1 MEKIIIKNFGPIKN
15 IEFNL
20 DKQFNV
26 VIGEQATGKSTL
38 AKCIYF
44 FKDAISVMSR
54 MLVAQSEKLMNMT
67 AENILQVYYISV
79 KNLFYISFGRYTY
92 NENSK
97 IYYYY
102 SIERYVEVFVNNGEI
117 QFRYDENTESE
128 IIKILNTYIKK
139 QKTKVH
145 NDDLFNLRVW
155 GIFIERLFGN
165 EEKRM
170 FIPACRSRVSTIFD
184 TYLAN
189 TNDVYLNILL
199 ENISMFKFFMETYSK
214 TDIDVNY
221 LHKENVPFDLH
232 ERFADLNLLKRRILK
247 GDYESDKDKTWI
259 KLENGLKVPV
269 EYGSSGQQ
277 ESLWI
282 LNFLTM
288 IMYSANRRFL
298 IIEEPE
304 AHLYPSAQFELVK
317 LIALVI
323 NTTDSKV
330 MITTHSPYILSAFNI
345 LTYAGQVE
353 KNNKDGIISLSQ
365 RIKPQSLSAFKLE
378 RGLCRNIYNEKEGLI
393 TSEEI
398 DTVSTEMNTLFDK
411 LIDKSCEEM
420 R

>member
-1 MEKIIIKNFGPIKN
+1 M
-15 IEFNL
+15 
-20 DKQFNV
+20 
-26 VIGEQATGKSTL
+26 A
-38 AKCIYF
+38 
-44 FKDAISVMSR
+44 
-54 MLVAQSEKLMNMT
+54 
-67 AENILQVYYISV
+67 
-79 KNLFYISFGRYTY
+79 
-92 NENSK
+92 
-97 IYYYY
+97 
-102 SIERYVEVFVNNGEI
+102 
-117 QFRYDENTESE
+117 
-128 IIKILNTYIKK
+128 
-139 QKTKVH
+139 
-145 NDDLFNLRVW
+145 
-155 GIFIERLFGN
+155 
-165 EEKRM
+165 
-170 FIPACRSRVSTIFD
+170 TIFD
-184 TYLAN
+184 TYVGN
-189 TNDVYLNILL
+189 TNDIYLNILL
-199 ENISMFKFFMETYSK
+199 ENIRMFKFFMETYSK
-214 TDIDVNY
+214 TDVDVNY
-221 LHKENVPFDLH
+221 LHKGNAPFDLH

-353 KNNKDGIISLSQ
+353 KNNKDGIITLSQ

-378 RGLCRNIYNEKEGLI
+378 RGLCRNIYDEKEGLI

-398 DTVSTEMNTLFDK
+398 DTVSTVMNTLFDK
-411 LIDKSCEEM
+411 LIDESCKEM

>member
-1 MEKIIIKNFGPIKN
+1 MEKIIIRNFGPIKN

-79 KNLFYISFGRYTY
+79 KNLFYLSFGRYTY

-102 SIERYVEVFVNNGEI
+102 SIERYVEVLVNNGEI
-117 QFRYDENTESE
+117 QFRYDENTERE
-128 IIKILNTYIKK
+128 IIKILNAYIKK
-139 QKTKVH
+139 QKTKVP

-170 FIPACRSRVSTIFD
+170 FIPACRSRVATIFD
-184 TYLAN
+184 TYVGN
-189 TNDVYLNILL
+189 TNDIYLNILL
-199 ENISMFKFFMETYSK
+199 ENIRMFKFFMETYSK
-214 TDIDVNY
+214 TDVDVNY
-221 LHKENVPFDLH
+221 LHKGNAPFDLH

-330 MITTHSPYILSAFNI
+330 MIITHSPYILSAFNI

-378 RGLCRNIYNEKEGLI
+378 RGLCRNIYDEKEGLI

-398 DTVSTEMNTLFDK
+398 DTVSTVMNTLFDK
-411 LIDKSCEEM
+411 LIDESCKEM

>member
-79 KNLFYISFGRYTY
+79 KNLFYLSFGRYTY

-117 QFRYDENTESE
+117 QFRYDENTERE

-155 GIFIERLFGN
+155 GIFIERLFEN

-170 FIPACRSRVSTIFD
+170 FIPACRSRVLTIFD

-199 ENISMFKFFMETYSK
+199 ENISMFKFFLETYSK

-232 ERFADLNLLKRRILK
+232 KRFADLNLLKRRILK

-393 TSEEI
+393 NSEEI